1 VDLSVSPLAWL
12 ALGANHPQARNGHCL
27 ASCRVS
33 PVLDLEGA
41 LRPTRTT
48 HHFAQL
54 IVTRQ
59 VDSFTPA
66 FFNAVATGTV
76 FAIGSLDSFDTS
88 FSTTT
93 PITSFIMTDIEITS
107 IQISG
112 PFENLIET
120 LTLDFATGKLV
131 SNVPEPSSLMLLG
144 SGLLGLAGIRRRR
157 IGC

>member
-1 VDLSVSPLAWL
+1 MSTARLL
-12 ALGANHPQARNGHCL
+12 ALILVLFLGML
-27 ASCRVS
+27 APPA
-33 PVLDLEGA
+33 PVLADTTSDLNLPGIGNLIPVESF
-41 LRPTRTT
+41 LISPTD
-48 HHFAQL
+48 L
-54 IVTRQ
+54 IATRQ

-66 FFNAVATGTV
+66 LFNAVATGTA
-76 FAIGSLDSFDTS
+76 FATGSLDTFDTS

-107 IQISG
+107 IRLSG
-112 PFENLIET
+112 PFENPIET
-120 LTLDFATGKLV
+120 LTLDFATGTLV